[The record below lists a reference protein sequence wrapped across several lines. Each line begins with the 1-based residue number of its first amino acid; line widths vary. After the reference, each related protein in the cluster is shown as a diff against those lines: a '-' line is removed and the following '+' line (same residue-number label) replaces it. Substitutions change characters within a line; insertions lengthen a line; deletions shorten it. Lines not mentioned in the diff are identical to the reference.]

1 MSQSKQDSTI
11 ISRLPSSNVAE
22 KIEILDPDGYK
33 ADQTMLTI
41 VLHEEDHTIGN
52 ALKHII
58 CQMPGVEFC
67 GYNIPHPL
75 EDKILIRIQTEK
87 GYSAGDIL
95 CRGLEDLHT
104 VFDQI
109 QKKFGQAYSD
119 FKTGRTID
127 DEEGDEDEEEEND
140 E

>member
-58 CQMPGVEFC
+58 CQMLV
-67 GYNIPHPL
+67 
-75 EDKILIRIQTEK
+75 ILI
-87 GYSAGDIL
+87 
-95 CRGLEDLHT
+95 
-104 VFDQI
+104 
-109 QKKFGQAYSD
+109 FGSNVYVSLYPKRFG
-119 FKTGRTID
+119 FKYNYI
-127 DEEGDEDEEEEND
+127 
-140 E
+140 